1 VLRAP
6 SERIASVPS
15 ETARF
20 GVIVPAKPPAFAKS
34 RLGRLGDDVRRSL
47 ATAFAADTVEAAMRA
62 ELVDAVLVVT
72 DDHRLAASLRALGA
86 EVIPDGTTDNLNA
99 SLMQAAAELVRR
111 CPGVRPTALCA
122 DLPSLRPAELDR
134 ALSAAGAGAAFVAD
148 ADGIGT
154 TLLTAVDLDDFRPA
168 FGSGSRAAHRGL
180 GAREIEVEEIDSVR
194 RDVDTTDDLA
204 AALGMGIGPHTS
216 RVTADLF

>member
-1 VLRAP
+1 VPRAA
-6 SERIASVPS
+6 SERITTVPA
-15 ETARF
+15 TARF

-34 RLGRLGDDVRRSL
+34 RLGRLGDEVRRGL
-47 ATAFAADTVEAAMRA
+47 ATAFAADTVEAALRA
-62 ELVDAVLVVT
+62 DLVAVVLVVT

-86 EVIPDGTTDNLNA
+86 DVIPDGTADDLNA
-99 SLMQAAAELVRR
+99 SLVQAAAELVRR
-111 CPGVRPTALCA
+111 SPGLLPTALCA

-134 ALSAAGAGAAFVAD
+134 ALAAAGDGASFVAD
-148 ADGIGT
+148 ADRVGT
-154 TLLTAVDLDDFRPA
+154 TLLTAVDLGDFRPA
-168 FGSGSRAAHRGL
+168 FGVESRAQHRTL
-180 GAREIEVEEIDSVR
+180 GAREIEVDGIDSVR

>member
-1 VLRAP
+1 MP
-6 SERIASVPS
+6 SAN
-15 ETARF
+15 ARF

-34 RLGRLGDDVRRSL
+34 RLGRLGDEVRRSL
-47 ATAFAADTVEAAMRA
+47 AAAFAADTVEAAMRA
-62 ELVDAVLVVT
+62 ELVDVVLVVT
-72 DDHRLAASLRALGA
+72 DDHRLAASLRTLGA
-86 EVIPDGTTDNLNA
+86 DVIPDGTTDDLNA

-111 CPGVRPTALCA
+111 SPGVRPTALCA

-134 ALSAAGAGAAFVAD
+134 ALSAAGDGAAFVAD
-148 ADGIGT
+148 ADEVGT
-154 TLLTAVDLDDFRPA
+154 TLLTAVDLADFRPA

-180 GAREIEVEEIDSVR
+180 GASEIDVDGIDSVR